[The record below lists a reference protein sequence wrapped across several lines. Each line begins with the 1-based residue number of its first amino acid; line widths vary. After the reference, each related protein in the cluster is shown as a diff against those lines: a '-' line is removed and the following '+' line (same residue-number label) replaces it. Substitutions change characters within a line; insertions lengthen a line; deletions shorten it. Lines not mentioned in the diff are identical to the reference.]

1 MSMRKQQRFAFA
13 MRWLFLESRPLSSSV
28 FYAVAVL
35 QVTIMPKLILLQEG
49 QTIPFELTVDE
60 TVIGRHP
67 ECTFQINSNMVS
79 RKHAKVVKTADGYAI
94 EDMGSGNGTF
104 VNSKKIEG
112 QTSLANEDRIKLGPM
127 LLRFEGAVAAPKPAS
142 APGPAAAAGRP
153 STPAADMNVDLS
165 EGEEDTA
172 TIMGMA
178 ERSTGF
184 GKLEV
189 NSTAKLKGVLDI
201 SRALAGT
208 SDLDALLPKIL
219 DTLFNIFPHA
229 DRGCILFKDEA
240 TGKMIPKSM
249 KHRRAGDDET
259 VKLSRTILKSVM
271 EEKTGIL
278 SADAASDSRFNAS
291 ESIANLTIR
300 SMMCV
305 PLLSLAG
312 EPMGIINIDTQNA
325 FNQFGPED
333 LDLLMAIAGQAAMSY
348 EQAKLLVTAM
358 EKQKQDKEMNI
369 AMGVQRSLLPTD
381 LPKPDGWEI
390 FASYDTAQAVGGD
403 YYDVFTLDDNHVV
416 LLVGDASGHGM
427 KAAMSIMVMHTLVR
441 MIRTQRYQN
450 TAAFVTEIN
459 NQLCQHSIVQEEGGF
474 ITLAYG
480 LLTLSTNELQWTS
493 AGHPIPLVQDLDT
506 GEIKPLAPD
515 NVAGLPLAIYPDVDY
530 DTIHSQ
536 LPSNY
541 RLLFYTDGLQEAFP
555 DHKPVKTG
563 EFGVAGIMQTL
574 ASKRGVPAVESLQ
587 ALFDDSEA
595 YTEGSGRHDDTSAV
609 MLERHR

>member
-1 MSMRKQQRFAFA
+1 MRILVGWDNPEQADLISMYLGIGEHDIEVALGATALLERLTAGDEWDVVFLSITLPDVDTAFDTFQDIRRLRPDLPIVGACDTADVFRIVRFMTHGMCAYAIRDTNGDYMFMLLA
-13 MRWLFLESRPLSSSV
+13 VLESAVESV
-28 FYAVAVL
+28 KALRDQQVSEKLREEVQAVR
-35 QVTIMPKLILLQEG
+35 KLQESM
-49 QTIPFELTVDE
+49 IPAHID
-60 TVIGRHP
+60 
-67 ECTFQINSNMVS
+67 
-79 RKHAKVVKTADGYAI
+79 
-94 EDMGSGNGTF
+94 
-104 VNSKKIEG
+104 
-112 QTSLANEDRIKLGPM
+112 
-127 LLRFEGAVAAPKPAS
+127 AP
-142 APGPAAAAGRP
+142 AGC
-153 STPAADMNVDLS
+153 
-165 EGEEDTA
+165 
-172 TIMGMA
+172 
-178 ERSTGF
+178 
-184 GKLEV
+184 
-189 NSTAKLKGVLDI
+189 
-201 SRALAGT
+201 
-208 SDLDALLPKIL
+208 KIL
-219 DTLFNIFPHA
+219 ARYEPSQI
-229 DRGCILFKDEA
+229 RV
-240 TGKMIPKSM
+240 
-249 KHRRAGDDET
+249 AGGRVVT
-259 VKLSRTILKSVM
+259 
-271 EEKTGIL
+271 
-278 SADAASDSRFNAS
+278 
-291 ESIANLTIR
+291 
-300 SMMCV
+300 
-305 PLLSLAG
+305 
-312 EPMGIINIDTQNA
+312 
-325 FNQFGPED
+325 
-333 LDLLMAIAGQAAMSY
+333 MA
-348 EQAKLLVTAM
+348 
-358 EKQKQDKEMNI
+358 
-369 AMGVQRSLLPTD
+369 
-381 LPKPDGWEI
+381 
-390 FASYDTAQAVGGD
+390 GGD

>member
-1 MSMRKQQRFAFA
+1 
-13 MRWLFLESRPLSSSV
+13 
-28 FYAVAVL
+28 
-35 QVTIMPKLILLQEG
+35 MPKLILLQEG
-49 QTIPFELTVDE
+49 QAIPYEITADE
-60 TVIGRHP
+60 TVMGRHP

-79 RKHAKVVKTADGYAI
+79 RKHAKVVKNGDGFVI

-104 VNSKKIEG
+104 VNAKKIEG
-112 QTSLANEDRIKLGPM
+112 RTPLYNDDRIKLGPI
-127 LLRFEGAVAAPKPAS
+127 LLRFEGAPGPTPKAEPKPVAIPS
-142 APGPAAAAGRP
+142 QPAPR
-153 STPAADMNVDLS
+153 AADNFAVDLS
-165 EGEEDTA
+165 EGEDDTA
-172 TIMGMA
+172 TIMGTA

-189 NSTAKLKGVLDI
+189 NSAAKLKGVLDI

-229 DRGCILFKDEA
+229 DRGCILFKDDA

-325 FNQFGPED
+325 FNQFGPDD

-369 AMGVQRSLLPTD
+369 AMGVQRSST
-381 LPKPDGWEI
+381 
-390 FASYDTAQAVGGD
+390 
-403 YYDVFTLDDNHVV
+403 
-416 LLVGDASGHGM
+416 SGCSLET
-427 KAAMSIMVMHTLVR
+427 MSTR
-441 MIRTQRYQN
+441 
-450 TAAFVTEIN
+450 
-459 NQLCQHSIVQEEGGF
+459 
-474 ITLAYG
+474 
-480 LLTLSTNELQWTS
+480 
-493 AGHPIPLVQDLDT
+493 
-506 GEIKPLAPD
+506 AP
-515 NVAGLPLAIYPDVDY
+515 
-530 DTIHSQ
+530 
-536 LPSNY
+536 
-541 RLLFYTDGLQEAFP
+541 R
-555 DHKPVKTG
+555 
-563 EFGVAGIMQTL
+563 
-574 ASKRGVPAVESLQ
+574 
-587 ALFDDSEA
+587 
-595 YTEGSGRHDDTSAV
+595 
-609 MLERHR
+609 ERI